1 MQKRTN
7 QATFA
12 VLAMLTFWL
21 TIHTVK
27 LNTIVPDYEYL
38 TKTMNSLMNRVIGAE
53 EFMRELESK
62 KGELDYKKLY
72 EKQIDSL
79 TPFGEK
85 FNEMREVYG
94 AGYTFHWN
102 GEYFT
107 TYYAEE
113 INNNQTR

>member
-7 QATFA
+7 QAKIEI
-12 VLAMLTFWL
+12 LEMLTFWV

-27 LNTIVPDYEYL
+27 LNTIVPDYDYL
-38 TKTMNSLMNRVIGAE
+38 TKTVNSLMNRVISAEKLMNELKEIKGA
-53 EFMRELESK
+53 
-62 KGELDYKKLY
+62 LDHKEIYKKQL
-72 EKQIDSL
+72 DSL
-79 TPFGEK
+79 KPFGEK

-102 GEYFT
+102 GDYFT